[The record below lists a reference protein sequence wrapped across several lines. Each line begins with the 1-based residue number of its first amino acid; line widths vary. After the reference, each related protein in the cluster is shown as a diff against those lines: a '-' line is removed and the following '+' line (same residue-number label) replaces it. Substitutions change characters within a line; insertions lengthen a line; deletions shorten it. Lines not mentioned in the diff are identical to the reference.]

1 MWQKFYFDMMCSKED
16 NDHFANQKNNM
27 AILFKILTEQSLT
40 KIINLPCVRLAKKE
54 TPKTKRIQIFM
65 IVVVELL
72 RKEFSFCRII
82 LLASYED

>member
-1 MWQKFYFDMMCSKED
+1 MITSRIRKTTWFFC
-16 NDHFANQKNNM
+16 
-27 AILFKILTEQSLT
+27 LKILTEQSLT

-72 RKEFSFCRII
+72 RKELSFCRII